1 MSRFIATASAAYWR
15 QALSELR
22 SVDPKIGSFRQLAPG
37 VVRFQSTLG
46 REEFLSR
53 LAENEI
59 IFLRHLQP
67 VDLEVALAGAA
78 EGDLPAVT
86 AAIGPVLAS
95 IRPGERIA
103 VQVRRLSG
111 DFPYGR
117 LALKEAIDPLIT
129 AAGGYPVTTG
139 ADRILSIA
147 QEEGLAQIGIATP
160 AEQLSDWPGGEVRFR
175 REEEQI
181 SRAKFKLLEAL
192 ATFEV
197 RFPDGGQAL
206 DLGAAPG
213 GWTSLLLERGLRVTA
228 VDTGEMA
235 EVLKG
240 NPRLTILRKNVEEV
254 AFEPDRFDLITCD
267 MSWNPLHTADLLVK
281 QAPAVKE
288 GAHGIL
294 TVKLML
300 ENPTRTIR
308 RVRELLEGHYRVLR
322 VKQLFHNRDEVTIH
336 LIRRA

>member
-1 MSRFIATASAAYWR
+1 MSVFIATANAAYWR
-15 QALSELR
+15 QALTELR
-22 SVDPKIGSFRQLAPG
+22 GADTKLAAMRQLAPG
-37 VVRFQSTLG
+37 VVRFSSSLS
-46 REEFLSR
+46 REEFLAR
-53 LAENEI
+53 LRETET
-59 IFLRHLQP
+59 IFLRHIQP
-67 VDLEVALAGAA
+67 VDLEAPLTGAEADLKSLA
-78 EGDLPAVT
+78 

-95 IRPGERIA
+95 VRPGERIA

-111 DFPYGR
+111 DFAYSR
-117 LALKEAIDPLIT
+117 AAVKEALDPLIA
-129 AAGGYPVTTG
+129 AAGAHPVTGG
-139 ADRILSIA
+139 ADRILAIA
-147 QEEGLAQIGIATP
+147 LAEGSAMIGAGT
-160 AEQLSDWPGGEVRFR
+160 AEEQLSDWPGGEMRFR

-235 EVLKG
+235 DQLKG
-240 NPRLTILRKNVEEV
+240 NPRLTILQKNVEDV
-254 AFEPDRFDLITCD
+254 AFGAESFDLITCD
-267 MSWNPLHTADLLVK
+267 MSWNPLHTADLVLK
-281 QAPAVKE
+281 QAVAVRS

-308 RVRELLEGHYRVLR
+308 RVRELLEAEYRVVR
-322 VKQLFHNRDEVTIH
+322 VRQLFHNRDEVTMH
-336 LIRRA
+336 LVRR